1 MRREEQVCLWDD
13 CNQNNI
19 LSGRKMQIVIWASQ
33 KHQEAT
39 AGSFLQCLYHL
50 RRPLQV
56 SWSGVETVNHVW
68 ATRVLR
74 RVSKHKQH
82 RRLYIETGHIYSAE
96 ECTFFISYTAERVAQ
111 SGTPELT
118 VNFIFLPF
126 WNMYRVEMR
135 WHPPL
140 SFYGWQQRLFHGM
153 IPVILLVS
161 SVGTDW
167 SMTIIRVTHQI
178 LLKLIRFSKDT
189 IEKAWG

>member
-1 MRREEQVCLWDD
+1 MRKEEQVSLWDD

-19 LSGRKMQIVIWASQ
+19 LSGSMMQIVIWASQ
-33 KHQEAT
+33 KRQEAT
-39 AGSFLQCLYHL
+39 AGSFPQCLYHL
-50 RRPLQV
+50 RRPVQV
-56 SWSGVETVNHVW
+56 SWSGVGTVTCTW

-82 RRLYIETGHIYSAE
+82 RWLYIETGRIYAVE
-96 ECTFFISYTAERVAQ
+96 ECTFFISSTTQRVSQ
-111 SGTPELT
+111 SGVPELT

-135 WHPPL
+135 WHPSL
-140 SFYGWQQRLFHGM
+140 SLYGWQQRLFRGM

-167 SMTIIRVTHQI
+167 RVTIMRVTHQI
-178 LLKLIRFSKDT
+178 LLKVIRFSVDT
-189 IEKAWG
+189 IEESWG